1 MSDWYEKIKAIIL
14 DYSDGK
20 TLELTE
26 FNLKEIASRIEVE
39 VMETEE
45 PDYLTGLNDLTK
57 K

>member
-1 MSDWYEKIKAIIL
+1 MTIQEKIRAIIL